1 MTVTIQTLE
10 PLDVS
15 VRNNGTV
22 DVAALMGTLDADVAA
37 TVADAIA
44 AAAAA
49 ADSADD
55 AADSATTAG
64 TASVSASASAVSAA
78 ASAALAETIVGIPS
92 EDAAVAYLLEH
103 DTDTRAALLA
113 MFPRVTVIVGAGIDP
128 SGATDSAA
136 GIQAILDTVE
146 DGDWV
151 HWPAGIYR
159 IDDTLIMPDKI
170 GWSIHGSG
178 IASPNTTGG
187 TVIVPAE
194 DTPAFQFHADTVAL
208 PGVGQYGIEITDLS
222 IMWADPSG
230 TGNTE
235 QIAFLYRDTV
245 NSNSTWFRHT
255 YRRVTIH
262 NAYDCWTTN
271 GSAGN
276 PSVWD
281 MHWENTQVYGIQHS
295 VWRFMGTVGQPVCT
309 WRDVGV
315 TNTNTDVEA
324 TGRVFDL
331 AGFEGHGSSIDIEGW
346 RNGIFTNAG
355 GLGVTFDGVHIEWHT
370 IDNVAAAEGWKL
382 FTTGGSMLTLRNVS
396 LGGES
401 AGGPFG
407 YTVFASAANAGDV
420 ITVDQFTNA
429 MVLTAPGEFDL
440 FFGGEGSYVL
450 GSYRD
455 MPGATAVNMP
465 GPAADR
471 TTRLAGVLK
480 PKAYATGGRPSA
492 AVVGK
497 GAMVFDTTL
506 NKPIWSDGASWV
518 DATGTGV

>member
-1 MTVTIQTLE
+1 M
-10 PLDVS
+10 
-15 VRNNGTV
+15 
-22 DVAALMGTLDADVAA
+22 AADHS
-37 TVADAIA
+37 AIA
-44 AAAAA
+44 LAAAKMPMMRTEPGFLAPNMTKPA
-49 ADSADD
+49 QSV
-55 AADSATTAG
+55 
-64 TASVSASASAVSAA
+64 VSAKKLGLTFETADGPVR
-78 ASAALAETIVGIPS
+78 ALS
-92 EDAAVAYLLEH
+92 D
-103 DTDTRAALLA
+103 
-113 MFPRVTVIVGAGIDP
+113 
-128 SGATDSAA
+128 
-136 GIQAILDTVE
+136 
-146 DGDWV
+146 
-151 HWPAGIYR
+151 
-159 IDDTLIMPDKI
+159 
-170 GWSIHGSG
+170 
-178 IASPNTTGG
+178 
-187 TVIVPAE
+187 
-194 DTPAFQFHADTVAL
+194 
-208 PGVGQYGIEITDLS
+208 
-222 IMWADPSG
+222 
-230 TGNTE
+230 
-235 QIAFLYRDTV
+235 V
-245 NSNSTWFRHT
+245 NL
-255 YRRVTIH
+255 
-262 NAYDCWTTN
+262 
-271 GSAGN
+271 
-276 PSVWD
+276 
-281 MHWENTQVYGIQHS
+281 
-295 VWRFMGTVGQPVCT
+295 
-309 WRDVGV
+309 
-315 TNTNTDVEA
+315 
-324 TGRVFDL
+324 DL

-506 NKPIWSDGASWV
+506 NKRIWSDGASWV